1 MRGRNTLFSQSGSR
15 KRKSRSHSVSPSG
28 IKQVSKVRD
37 HRLIKYNMKK
47 GGLFGS
53 PQKILHYSGVLMAGS
68 SRTTFAKRQKE
79 RQRQEKQAEKAQRK
93 LQRKTQ
99 DPETDPNAPEKPK
112 DLTVTYNEEGIPE
125 GFGFHDF

>member
-1 MRGRNTLFSQSGSR
+1 LNLPLAKLLSE
-15 KRKSRSHSVSPSG
+15 
-28 IKQVSKVRD
+28 VRY
-37 HRLIKYNMKK
+37 HLSIKYNMKK

-53 PQKILHYSGVLMAGS
+53 PLKNSVVPGVLMAGS

-99 DPETDPNAPEKPK
+99 DQEADPNAPEKPK